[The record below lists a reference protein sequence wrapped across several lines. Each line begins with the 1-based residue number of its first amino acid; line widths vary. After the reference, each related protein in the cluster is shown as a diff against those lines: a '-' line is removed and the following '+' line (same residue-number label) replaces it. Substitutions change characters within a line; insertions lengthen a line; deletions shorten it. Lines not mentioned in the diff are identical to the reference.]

1 MTRSLSIKIL
11 VLTLTLLVGS
21 LVVAAT
27 ERAFSANGRGV
38 AAFVTDGAG
47 NVIGADV
54 TGSGT
59 GTHLGAF
66 TNTGRIFFAPDPN
79 NPNRLLVTGGA
90 TFTAA
95 NGDKLSIVVEDG
107 EQDVTTSIGR
117 GKFRF
122 TGGTGRFENATGLTS
137 YVVEQNLL
145 TGGYEITIVG
155 RVDY

>member
-1 MTRSLSIKIL
+1 MTRSFGIKIL

-21 LVVAAT
+21 LAVAAT

-38 AAFVTDGAG
+38 STFVTDGAG
-47 NVIGADV
+47 NIIGADV

-66 TNTGRIFFAPDPN
+66 TNAGRIFFAPDPN
-79 NPNRLLVTGGA
+79 NSARLLVTGAA
-90 TFTAA
+90 TITAA
-95 NGDKLSIVVEDG
+95 NGDKLNIVVEDG
-107 EQDVTTSIGR
+107 EQDIATFVGR

-122 TGGTGRFENATGLTS
+122 TGGTGRFESATGLTS
-137 YVVEQNLL
+137 YVVEQNLT

-155 RVDY
+155 KIDF

>member
-1 MTRSLSIKIL
+1 MTRSLGIKIL

-21 LVVAAT
+21 LAVAAT
-27 ERAFSANGRGV
+27 ERAFSAHGRGV

-47 NVIGADV
+47 NIIGADV

-79 NPNRLLVTGGA
+79 NPARLLVTGEA
-90 TFTAA
+90 SFTAA
-95 NGDKLSIVVEDG
+95 NGDKLNIVVEDG
-107 EQDVTTSIGR
+107 EQDVATFVGR

-122 TGGTGRFENATGLTS
+122 TGGTGRFENATGMVS

-145 TGGYEITIVG
+145 TGGYEITVVG
-155 RVDY
+155 SIDY